1 MKKPNLLFMTIF
13 LIVCANANAQIGI
26 GTTTPDASAI
36 LDLSS
41 TNKGLLMPRMTTLQ
55 QTDLASPAIGLTIFN
70 TSNGQIETNKGDGF
84 GGALWTGGSATT
96 GVTAPLGTNTTQLAT
111 TEFVLAN
118 SGNYIFKEAIGD
130 ITTNLTTDILV
141 SEMSLTPPAGT
152 YSVSFN
158 GQYSNAPTISS
169 STMST
174 GQCLT
179 DLVELYNQLQGI
191 PTNFTGHDFNFGS
204 GETIYAGKYSVGS
217 AIAVAGVLTL
227 DGGGNPDAIFI
238 FKALGAINTY
248 SGTSIV
254 LTNGTKACNVFWVA
268 EGAVGIGANTI
279 MKGVLIAHGAA
290 VAVGAE
296 SMLEGRMFSTY
307 GAVAF
312 GPGVATI
319 PIGVCPAVSLGV
331 LSSFVLFTGGGAIN
345 NTGASTYNGD
355 IATNAGATGSLA
367 AAVVNG
373 TIFPENASASVTT
386 TVVNTTVAKATFS
399 IYQNDVIIPNSV
411 RSATSNGNLAI
422 VSLQSIATVTAGQSI
437 AIKWKTNVGALT
449 LGNRTLTLIKVH

>member
-1 MKKPNLLFMTIF
+1 MKKHKQLLITLCF
-13 LIVCANANAQIGI
+13 LFSIVSNAQIGI
-26 GTTTPDASAI
+26 GTSSPDASSI

-41 TNKGLLMPRMTTLQ
+41 TTKGLLLPRMTALQ
-55 QTDLASPAIGLTIFN
+55 QTNLVSPAIGLTIFN
-70 TSNGQIETNKGDGF
+70 TTSGQLETNKGDGL
-84 GGALWTGGSATT
+84 GGALWTGVSATT
-96 GVTAPLGTNTTQLAT
+96 GVTAPLGTNNSQLAT

-130 ITTNLTTDILV
+130 ITTDITTDVLV
-141 SEMSLTPPAGT
+141 SEMTVSPPAGT
-152 YSVSFN
+152 YVVSFN
-158 GQYSNAPTISS
+158 GQYSNAATISS

-217 AIAVAGVLTL
+217 AIAVAGILTL

-248 SGTSIV
+248 SGTTIV

-279 MKGVLIAHGAA
+279 MKGVLLAHGAA

-296 SMLEGRMFSTY
+296 STLEGRMFSTY

-319 PIGVCPAVSLGV
+319 PIGVSPAVSLGV
-331 LSSFVLFTGGGAIN
+331 LTSFVLFTGGGAIN

-386 TVVNTTVAKATFS
+386 TVENTTVAKATFS
-399 IYQNDVIIPNSV
+399 IYQNNVIIPNSV

>member
-1 MKKPNLLFMTIF
+1 MKKHKQLLITLCF
-13 LIVCANANAQIGI
+13 LFSIVSNAQIGI
-26 GTTTPDASAI
+26 GTSSPDSSSI

-41 TNKGLLMPRMTTLQ
+41 TTKGLLLPRMTVLQ
-55 QTDLASPAIGLTIFN
+55 QTNLVSPAIGLTIFN
-70 TSNGQIETNKGDGF
+70 TTSGQLETNKGDGL
-84 GGALWTGGSATT
+84 GGALWTGVSANT
-96 GVTAPLGTNTTQLAT
+96 GVTAPLGTNNSQLAT

-118 SGNYIFKEAIGD
+118 SGNYIFKEAVGD
-130 ITTNLTTDILV
+130 ITTNLTTDVLV
-141 SEMSLTPPAGT
+141 SEMTVSPPAGT
-152 YSVSFN
+152 YAVSFN
-158 GQYSNAPTISS
+158 GQYSNAATISS

-191 PTNFTGHDFNFGS
+191 PTNFTSHDFNFGS

-217 AIAVAGVLTL
+217 AIAVAGILTL

-279 MKGVLIAHGAA
+279 MKGVLLAHGAA

-296 SMLEGRMFSTY
+296 STLEGRMFSTY

-319 PIGVCPAVSLGV
+319 PIGVSPAVSLGV
-331 LSSFVLFTGGGAIN
+331 LTSFVLFTGGGAIN

-355 IATNAGATGSLA
+355 IATNAGAVGSLA

-386 TVVNTTVAKATFS
+386 TVENTTVAKATFS
-399 IYQNDVIIPNSV
+399 IYQNNVIIPNSV

-422 VSLQSIATVTAGQSI
+422 VSLQSIATVTEGQSI

>member
-1 MKKPNLLFMTIF
+1 MKNTYLLFTTVLLLTYAF
-13 LIVCANANAQIGI
+13 ANAQIGI
-26 GTTTPDASAI
+26 GTNTPDASAL

-41 TNKGLLMPRMTTLQ
+41 TTKGLLLPRMTTLQ
-55 QTDLASPAIGLTIFN
+55 QTALVSPAIGLTIFN
-70 TSNGQIETNKGDGF
+70 TTSGQLEINKGDGL
-84 GGALWTGGSATT
+84 GGALWTGITATT

-118 SGNYIFKEAIGD
+118 SGNYIFKEGFGD
-130 ITTNLTTDILV
+130 ITTDLTTDVLV
-141 SEMSLTPPAGT
+141 SEMTLSPIAGT

-158 GQYSNAPTISS
+158 GQYSNSPTIST
-169 STMST
+169 STIST
-174 GQCLT
+174 GQCLV
-179 DLVELYNQLQGI
+179 DLVDVYNQLQAI
-191 PTNFTGHDFNFGS
+191 PINFTNHNFNFGN
-204 GETIYAGKYSVGS
+204 GEAILPGKYSVGS
-217 AIAVAGVLTL
+217 AIAVAGTLTL

-422 VSLQSIATVTAGQSI
+422 VSLQSIATVTTGQSI

-449 LGNRTLTLIKVH
+449 LGNRTLTLIRVH

>member
-1 MKKPNLLFMTIF
+1 MLFFNIIQLAVVT
-13 LIVCANANAQIGI
+13 ASAQLGI
-26 GTTTPDASAI
+26 GTNTPDASSI
-36 LDLSS
+36 LDLTS
-41 TNKGLLMPRMTTLQ
+41 TTKGLLLPRMTTLQ
-55 QTDLASPAIGLTIFN
+55 QTALLSPAIGLTIYN
-70 TSNGQIETNKGDGF
+70 ITSGQLEINKGDAL
-84 GGALWTGGSATT
+84 GGALWTGISATT

-118 SGNYIFKEAIGD
+118 SGNYIFKEAFGD
-130 ITTNLTTDILV
+130 ITTDLTTDVLV
-141 SEMSLTPPAGT
+141 SEMIVTPPAGT

-158 GQYSNAPTISS
+158 GQYSNASTITS

-179 DLVELYNQLQGI
+179 NLVELYNQLQGI
-191 PTNFTGHDFNFGS
+191 PTNFTDHDFNFGS
-204 GETIYAGKYSVGS
+204 GETIYSGKYSVGS

-248 SGTSIV
+248 TGTSIV

-312 GPGVATI
+312 GPGIAII
-319 PIGVCPAVSLGV
+319 PVGVCPAVSLGV
-331 LSSFVLFTGGGAIN
+331 LISFVLFTGGGSIN

-373 TIFPENASASVTT
+373 TIFPENASPSVTT
-386 TVVNTTVAKATFS
+386 TVANTAVAKATFS
-399 IYQNDVIIPNSV
+399 IYQNDSIIPNSV

-422 VSLQSIATVTAGQSI
+422 VSLQSIVTVTAGQSV
-437 AIKWKTNVGALT
+437 AVKWKTNIGALT
-449 LGNRTLTLIKVH
+449 LGNRILTLIRVH

>member
-1 MKKPNLLFMTIF
+1 MKKTYLLFTTVLLF
-13 LIVCANANAQIGI
+13 VYAYANSQFGI
-26 GTTTPDASAI
+26 GTNSPDSSSI

-41 TNKGLLMPRMTTLQ
+41 TTKGLLLPRMTTLQ
-55 QTDLASPAIGLTIFN
+55 QTALVSPAIGLTIFN
-70 TSNGQIETNKGDGF
+70 TTSGQLETNKGDGL
-84 GGALWTGGSATT
+84 GGALWIGGSATT
-96 GVTAPLGTNTTQLAT
+96 GVTAPLGTNTSQLAT

-118 SGNYIFKEAIGD
+118 SGNYIFKEAFGD
-130 ITTNLTTDILV
+130 ITTDLTTDVLV
-141 SEMSLTPPAGT
+141 SEMIVTPPAGT

-158 GQYSNAPTISS
+158 GQYSNSPTISS
-169 STMST
+169 STIST
-174 GQCLT
+174 GQCLV
-179 DLVELYNQLQGI
+179 DLVDVYYQLQAI
-191 PTNFTGHDFNFGS
+191 PINFTDHNFNFGG
-204 GETIYAGKYSVGS
+204 GETILPGKYSVGS
-217 AIAVAGVLTL
+217 AIAVAGILTL

-248 SGTSIV
+248 VGTTIV

-268 EGAVGIGANTI
+268 EGTVGIGANTI

-290 VAVGAE
+290 VSVGAE

-307 GAVAF
+307 GAIAF

-319 PIGVCPAVSLGV
+319 PVGVCPAVSLGV
-331 LSSFVLFTGGGAIN
+331 ISSFVLFTGGGAIN

-373 TIFPENASASVTT
+373 TIFPENASPSVTT
-386 TVVNTTVAKATFS
+386 TVANTAVAKATFS
-399 IYQNDVIIPNSV
+399 IYQNDSIIPNSV

-422 VSLQSIATVTAGQSI
+422 VSLQSIVTVTAGQSV
-437 AIKWKTNVGALT
+437 AVKWKTNIGALT
-449 LGNRTLTLIKVH
+449 LGNRTLTLIRVH

>member
-1 MKKPNLLFMTIF
+1 MKKYKQLLITLCFLFSIF
-13 LIVCANANAQIGI
+13 SNAQMGI
-26 GTTTPDASAI
+26 GTSSPDASSI

-41 TNKGLLMPRMTTLQ
+41 TTKGLLLPRMTALQ
-55 QTDLASPAIGLTIFN
+55 QTNLVSPAIGLTIFN
-70 TSNGQIETNKGDGF
+70 TTSGQLETNKGDGL
-84 GGALWTGGSATT
+84 GGALWTGVSAST
-96 GVTAPLGTNTTQLAT
+96 GVTAPLGTNNSQLAT

-130 ITTNLTTDILV
+130 ITTDITTDVLV
-141 SEMSLTPPAGT
+141 SEMTVSPPAGT
-152 YSVSFN
+152 YVVSFN
-158 GQYSNAPTISS
+158 GQYSNAATISS

-217 AIAVAGVLTL
+217 AIAVAGILTL

-248 SGTSIV
+248 SETSIV

-279 MKGVLIAHGAA
+279 MKGVLLAHGAA

-296 SMLEGRMFSTY
+296 STLEGRMFSTY

-319 PIGVCPAVSLGV
+319 PIGVSPAVSLGV
-331 LSSFVLFTGGGAIN
+331 LTSFVLFTGGGVIN

-386 TVVNTTVAKATFS
+386 TVENTTVAKATFS
-399 IYQNDVIIPNSV
+399 IYQNNVIIPNSV